1 MTVSPKPGFASVF
14 IDFENIYYFFRE
26 ALPEGVN
33 ARDMVLRLVRELKKH
48 MLEERQEN
56 CIILHAYADFE
67 RIEDDAMGD
76 FYLVGVETHNVL
88 GTQHKNAADMRLC
101 IDALETMYTR
111 SEIGTFVFVAG
122 DRDYIPVVQHLKK
135 HARNVLIVAFPGQ
148 ISGDLLNIV
157 GEESFL
163 DGRTLLPD
171 EIAGRI
177 SIVRKKTPSPALEPV
192 ATNGSHAAKPAVSAV
207 SFATPK
213 RLSSAHEREAL
224 GILLHD
230 FGKHHEVYVMPYLY
244 RLGNEMSDLDQYE
257 RKDLVN
263 SLTSAG
269 AIKVEKR
276 EGVDRHTG
284 ERNTYSVIIINWDHP
299 DVRVLS
305 PG

>member
-1 MTVSPKPGFASVF
+1 LTVAPKSGFAAVF

-33 ARDMVLRLVRELKKH
+33 ARDMVLRLVRELKRH
-48 MLEERQEN
+48 MIEERQEN

-67 RIEDDAMGD
+67 RVEDDAMGD

-88 GTQHKNAADMRLC
+88 GTEHKNAADMRLC

-111 SEIGTFVFVAG
+111 PEIGTFVFVAG
-122 DRDYIPVVQHLKK
+122 DRDYIPVAQHLKK
-135 HARNVLIVAFPGQ
+135 HARKVLIVAFPGQ

-157 GEESFL
+157 GDDNFL
-163 DGRTLLPD
+163 DGRRLLPD

-177 SIVRKKTPSPALEPV
+177 SVVRKKVSPPVAAEAPNGHTSARPALSTVNFSPA
-192 ATNGSHAAKPAVSAV
+192 
-207 SFATPK
+207 K
-213 RLSSAHEREAL
+213 RLTTAHEREAL

-257 RKDLVN
+257 RKDLVTA
-263 SLTSAG
+263 LTAAG
-269 AIKVEKR
+269 AIKIEKR

-299 DVRVLS
+299 DVRALA